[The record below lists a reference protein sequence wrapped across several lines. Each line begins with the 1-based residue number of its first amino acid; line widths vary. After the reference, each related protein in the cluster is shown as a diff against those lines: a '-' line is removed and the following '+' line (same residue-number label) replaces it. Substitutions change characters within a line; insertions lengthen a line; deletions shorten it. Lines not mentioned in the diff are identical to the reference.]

1 MAPLPLL
8 DACGDTRCDQDFTV
22 PPKVPEPFL
31 CCYSQKVVNSLL
43 KQNRLSL
50 SCVGAYYKLPKKKDD
65 VELLLAVRRFSHR
78 VVDAVV
84 LILR

>member
-8 DACGDTRCDQDFTV
+8 DACGDTRCDKDFTV

-31 CCYSQKVVNSLL
+31 CCYSQKVVNSFL

-50 SCVGAYYKLPKKKDD
+50 SCVGAYYELPKKKDD
-65 VELLLAVRRFSHR
+65 VELLLAVRCFFRR

-84 LILR
+84 LTLR